1 MGRKKQRAVQE
12 EATTTVRTWRPRARQ
27 ATLDTMAPPRARPAS
42 VALEPEATTAAP
54 QAATAAPEAATD
66 RLAAPEGATAAPE
79 ATTELLAAPEGTAAP
94 EATTAE
100 LMAAAPEV
108 EPAAEAII

>member
-1 MGRKKQRAVQE
+1 MGRKKQQRVQE
-12 EATTTVRTWRPRARQ
+12 EPTTTVRTWRPRARQ
-27 ATLDTMAPPRARPAS
+27 ATLDTVSPPRARPAS

-54 QAATAAPEAATD
+54 QAATAAPEAAT
-66 RLAAPEGATAAPE
+66 AAPE
-79 ATTELLAAPEGTAAP
+79 ATTELLAAPEGATAAP
-94 EATTAE
+94 EAPTAE